1 MLRIAQFFLYIPF
14 ALLYPTRVKGKENL
28 KELKKKPAIFAMN
41 HKSNMDAVLLAVN
54 TWEKKYYLAK
64 KELFKNKFVGGILK
78 RLGDVKIDR
87 DGTDLGAI
95 KNCLKI
101 LKSNKKLLIFPEG
114 TRVKGEDM
122 TMGEVKHGTAMFA
135 IKAKVPI
142 VPIYISRKPKAFHK
156 TVITYG
162 KPFTLEEFYG
172 KKLDSTLLDEA
183 GDIVAKKMEE
193 TKENYLQ
200 SLTKKK

>member
-41 HKSNMDAVLLAVN
+41 HKSNMDAVLLALN

-78 RLGDVKIDR
+78 RLGAVKIDR

-114 TRVKGEDM
+114 TRVKGKDM

>member
-78 RLGDVKIDR
+78 RLGAVKIDR

>member
-1 MLRIAQFFLYIPF
+1 
-14 ALLYPTRVKGKENL
+14 
-28 KELKKKPAIFAMN
+28 MN

-78 RLGDVKIDR
+78 RLGAVKIDR

>member
-78 RLGDVKIDR
+78 RLGAVKIDR

-142 VPIYISRKPKAFHK
+142 VPIYISRKPKVFHK

>member
-78 RLGDVKIDR
+78 RLGAVKIDR

-183 GDIVAKKMEE
+183 GDIKEKKMEE